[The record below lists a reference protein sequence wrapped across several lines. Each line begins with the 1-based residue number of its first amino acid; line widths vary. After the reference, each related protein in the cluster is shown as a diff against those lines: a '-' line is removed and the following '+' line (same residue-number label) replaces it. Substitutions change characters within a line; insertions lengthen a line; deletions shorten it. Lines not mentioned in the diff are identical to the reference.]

1 MMTVVHGRLVS
12 ATSSHG
18 LAPGTI
24 AVISA
29 PFSFTFWKNNPSVSK
44 ALNIIS
50 TISTMVKPL
59 AFKGEK
65 PKKRKRT
72 TKDEAGDDN
81 KEDGPPNPKTV
92 ATTATATTHA
102 LQQQQQAEDAAE
114 DENWVSA
121 EHLSDIAGPIMF
133 VLPTS
138 TRSPPHPPTSL
149 SVDQLGKV
157 FAQKIENLVE
167 GLPDSA
173 EPHDVRQVWIA
184 TRVVGSEGDF
194 TFKGHHGRFLACD
207 RFGLVTATREAMG
220 PEERFCLR
228 PVGADAVGEGG
239 GGSGLF
245 EVQSGRGTYI
255 SVGQGREEED
265 GETALPEVRG
275 DAEEAGENTRVR
287 IRMQARFKP
296 KNKVEK
302 AEKVRAKISRKELEE
317 EVGRRLD
324 DEEVRK
330 LKRARREGN
339 YHETMLDVKVKGKH
353 DKFA

>member
-1 MMTVVHGRLVS
+1 
-12 ATSSHG
+12 
-18 LAPGTI
+18 
-24 AVISA
+24 
-29 PFSFTFWKNNPSVSK
+29 
-44 ALNIIS
+44 
-50 TISTMVKPL
+50 MVKPL

-72 TKDEAGDDN
+72 TKDEAGDS
-81 KEDGPPNPKTV
+81 KEDGPPNPPKTV
-92 ATTATATTHA
+92 ATTAATTHA
-102 LQQQQQAEDAAE
+102 LQQQQQADDAAE

-133 VLPTS
+133 VLPT
-138 TRSPPHPPTSL
+138 RSPHPPTSL

-173 EPHDVRQVWIA
+173 EPHDFRQVWIA

-228 PVGADAVGEGG
+228 PVGADTAAGGERGV
-239 GGSGLF
+239 GSGLF

-255 SVGQGREEED
+255 STGQEREGED
-265 GETALPEVRG
+265 ADTALPEVRG
-275 DAEEAGENTRVR
+275 DAEEAGENTRIR

-296 KNKVEK
+296 KHKVEK
-302 AEKVRAKISRKELEE
+302 AEKVRSKISRKELEE

-339 YHETMLDVKVKGKH
+339 YHEAMLDVKVKGKH

>member
-1 MMTVVHGRLVS
+1 
-12 ATSSHG
+12 
-18 LAPGTI
+18 
-24 AVISA
+24 
-29 PFSFTFWKNNPSVSK
+29 
-44 ALNIIS
+44 
-50 TISTMVKPL
+50 MVKPL

-72 TKDEAGDDN
+72 TKDDEAGDS
-81 KEDGPPNPKTV
+81 KEDGPPNPPKTV
-92 ATTATATTHA
+92 ATTAATTHA
-102 LQQQQQAEDAAE
+102 LQQQQQVDEAAE

-228 PVGADAVGEGG
+228 PVGADPAAGGGGGGGG

-255 SVGQGREEED
+255 SAGQGREEGDED
-265 GETALPEVRG
+265 AALPEVRG
-275 DAEEAGENTRVR
+275 DAEEAGENTRIR

-296 KNKVEK
+296 KHKVEK

-339 YHETMLDVKVKGKH
+339 YHEAMLDVKVKGKH

>member
-1 MMTVVHGRLVS
+1 
-12 ATSSHG
+12 
-18 LAPGTI
+18 
-24 AVISA
+24 
-29 PFSFTFWKNNPSVSK
+29 
-44 ALNIIS
+44 
-50 TISTMVKPL
+50 MVKPL

-72 TKDEAGDDN
+72 TKDEAGDG
-81 KEDGPPNPKTV
+81 KEDGPPNPPKTV
-92 ATTATATTHA
+92 ATTAATTHA
-102 LQQQQQAEDAAE
+102 LQQQQQADDAAE

-121 EHLSDIAGPIMF
+121 EHLADIAGPIMF
-133 VLPTS
+133 VLPT
-138 TRSPPHPPTSL
+138 RSPHPPTSL

-228 PVGADAVGEGG
+228 PVGADPAAGEGE

-265 GETALPEVRG
+265 ADTALPEVRG
-275 DAEEAGENTRVR
+275 DAEEAGENTRIR

-296 KNKVEK
+296 KHKVEK

-339 YHETMLDVKVKGKH
+339 YHEAMLDVKVKGKH

>member
-1 MMTVVHGRLVS
+1 
-12 ATSSHG
+12 
-18 LAPGTI
+18 
-24 AVISA
+24 
-29 PFSFTFWKNNPSVSK
+29 
-44 ALNIIS
+44 
-50 TISTMVKPL
+50 MVKPL

-72 TKDEAGDDN
+72 QKDEAGDS
-81 KEDGPPNPKTV
+81 KEDGAPNPKTV
-92 ATTATATTHA
+92 ATTATTSHA
-102 LQQQQQAEDAAE
+102 SNQQHQQTEDAAE

-133 VLPTS
+133 VLPT
-138 TRSPPHPPTSL
+138 TRSPHPPTSL

-157 FAQKIENLVE
+157 FAQKIENLVD

-228 PVGADAVGEGG
+228 PVEGG
-239 GGSGLF
+239 DGGGNGLF

-255 SVGQGREEED
+255 SLGQGGEED
-265 GETALPEVRG
+265 ADTAALPEVRG
-275 DAEEAGENTRVR
+275 DAEEAGENTRIR

-296 KNKVEK
+296 KHKVEK

-339 YHETMLDVKVKGKH
+339 YHEAMLDVKVKGKH